1 MPLLTSQIEDETGA
15 SIETKG
21 VWVPD
26 RTRMPPGE
34 MPLYLHIVAK
44 SQVVLDAAVREVQ
57 KLIDQELA
65 PLIEERTL
73 IARARATGQPLP
85 PTVQPPRE
93 KWPEER
99 LFINLEP
106 MRNFNIRAKV
116 VGPGVSSFCVF
127 LCFVWQLVL
136 VADTDRVCLSSLFR
150 PRPARVCR
158 SRDEDRDSWRATRV
172 ASRMSRCTLALCELF
187 ALYDN

>member
-1 MPLLTSQIEDETGA
+1 
-15 SIETKG
+15 
-21 VWVPD
+21 
-26 RTRMPPGE
+26 MPPGE

-57 KLIDQELA
+57 TLIDQELA

-85 PTVQPPRE
+85 PSAAPPVRQ

-99 LFINLEP
+99 LFIELEP

-116 VGPGVSSFCVF
+116 VGPGVSVCG
-127 LCFVWQLVL
+127 LGDWNLK
-136 VADTDRVCLSSLFR
+136 VADSRWQQMLGGKIPSTNSTGHVCKVHPGR
-150 PRPARVCR
+150 DGCARADQGTRIGLHGERHGAGV
-158 SRDEDRDSWRATRV
+158 ERADAHQHCVSVTQ
-172 ASRMSRCTLALCELF
+172 
-187 ALYDN
+187 LYMTNI